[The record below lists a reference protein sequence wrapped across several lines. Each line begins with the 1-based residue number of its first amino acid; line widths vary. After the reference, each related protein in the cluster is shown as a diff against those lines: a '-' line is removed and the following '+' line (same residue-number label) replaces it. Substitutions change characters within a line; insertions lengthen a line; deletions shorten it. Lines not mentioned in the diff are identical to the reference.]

1 MLGLKHVMKKA
12 NIIYEESNTLL
23 VKYYKPKFHDYLEYD
38 TNIRIKESGKNP
50 IEILLSFCGTH
61 PDIGIMPPEEHI
73 IRAPSI
79 LELQQR
85 IVRWFKKYGYIL
97 T

>member
-1 MLGLKHVMKKA
+1 MKKA
-12 NIIYEESNTLL
+12 NIIYEENNTLL
-23 VKYYKPKFHDYLEYD
+23 VKYYKPKFREYLEYD
-38 TNIRIKESGKNP
+38 TNIRIKDSGKNP
-50 IEILLSFCGTH
+50 IEIALSFYGTP

-79 LELQQR
+79 LELQR
-85 IVRWFKKYGYIL
+85 KIVRWFKKYGYIL